1 MIDPTSITPG
11 FLSASAAATLQQT
24 AEMTIEH
31 DRVIQMLDDED
42 LDHFPAQLT
51 AYDATSGAYSWS
63 ECAYD
68 ANAQRYV
75 PTGARTGSPSW
86 NPAYPIGSASP
97 PSSYPVDVWL
107 RRRAVFSGGAC
118 FEFDWQGGT
127 GTTTKMVRIVD
138 PIVTFSSS
146 FPNVVKAYTVKWSGP
161 AATDYADDEL
171 IWLELL

>member
-1 MIDPTSITPG
+1 
-11 FLSASAAATLQQT
+11 
-24 AEMTIEH
+24 
-31 DRVIQMLDDED
+31 
-42 LDHFPAQLT
+42 
-51 AYDATSGAYSWS
+51 
-63 ECAYD
+63 
-68 ANAQRYV
+68 
-75 PTGARTGSPSW
+75 
-86 NPAYPIGSASP
+86 
-97 PSSYPVDVWL
+97 
-107 RRRAVFSGGAC
+107 VFSGGVS